1 MRIRHTSNEINLLG
15 RLMRAEA
22 VGEGIFGMK
31 LVGNVVVNR
40 VVYTCKPFKKI
51 DTIYKAI
58 YQKNQFEG
66 ISISL
71 FNAQARSKERK
82 IAYDCIK
89 YWRAYP
95 AYSALYF
102 QNPGKGKSCKK
113 DWYGTLVGR
122 YRHHCFYN
130 PTKIC
135 NL

>member
-1 MRIRHTSNEINLLG
+1 
-15 RLMRAEA
+15 MRAEA